1 MATYSGKKRTG
12 AGMGFLDT
20 LAQIESGNRNIPS
33 GVDPDVAGPGT
44 KSQGYW
50 QINTPTWRDFA
61 PKAGVDLAMYPN
73 AMAAPREVQQ
83 QVAGVIPFARFG
95 PRTVR
100 MMQDRYGALDRNLT
114 LSALASRYG
123 GPGNVPAGSGEPVSP
138 TVVASSGDAARRQ
151 VSPEMAGAMNQV
163 QTAEA
168 DKNNEY
174 WRRMVASM
182 DFTPPQAQPQA
193 PVSGVVEP
201 PPNPLGAGGLAQL
214 GMTPQV
220 QPMQQQAQQID
231 PQAQRREALAKILEQ
246 LNAPVVGA

>member
-83 QVAGVIPFARFG
+83 LLQ
-95 PRTVR
+95 
-100 MMQDRYGALDRNLT
+100 
-114 LSALASRYG
+114 
-123 GPGNVPAGSGEPVSP
+123 
-138 TVVASSGDAARRQ
+138 
-151 VSPEMAGAMNQV
+151 
-163 QTAEA
+163 
-168 DKNNEY
+168 
-174 WRRMVASM
+174 
-182 DFTPPQAQPQA
+182 
-193 PVSGVVEP
+193 
-201 PPNPLGAGGLAQL
+201 
-214 GMTPQV
+214 
-220 QPMQQQAQQID
+220 
-231 PQAQRREALAKILEQ
+231 
-246 LNAPVVGA
+246 